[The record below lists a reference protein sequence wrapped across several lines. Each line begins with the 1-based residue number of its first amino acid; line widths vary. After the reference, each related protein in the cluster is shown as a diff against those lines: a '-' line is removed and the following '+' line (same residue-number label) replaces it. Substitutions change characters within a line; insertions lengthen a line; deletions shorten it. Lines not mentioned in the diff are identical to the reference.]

1 MDRHGPVRILLVEDN
16 SKLAAAIARGLQ
28 AQGYSTD
35 VCGTGFEAEE
45 LAADEPYDLVLL
57 DRMLPDRDGLD
68 VCRNLRRRGVKS
80 PVLMLTALSAIPE
93 RVAGLDAG
101 ADDYLTKPFEFEE
114 LLARIRALLR
124 RGQAT
129 EATRL
134 AYAGLELDL
143 LKRTVE
149 RDGRRIKLSA
159 KEFALLELLLR
170 NADRVI
176 DRMTIAQKVWDIQF
190 EPASNVIDVY
200 ISSLR
205 RKIDLGFP
213 EPLIQTVFGT
223 GYRLGRAEA
232 PEPAP

>member
-1 MDRHGPVRILLVEDN
+1 VRILLVEDN
-16 SKLAAAIARGLQ
+16 LKLATAICRGLQ
-28 AQGYSTD
+28 AQGYGTD
-35 VCGTGFEAEE
+35 VSGSGFDAEE
-45 LAADEPYDLVLL
+45 LAADEPYDLVIL
-57 DRMLPDRDGLD
+57 DRMLPDRDGLE
-68 VCRNLRRRGVKS
+68 VCRNLRRRGLKT
-80 PVLMLTALSAIPE
+80 PVLMLTALSAISE

-149 RDGRRIKLSA
+149 REGRKIRLST

-176 DRMTIAQKVWDIQF
+176 DRMTIAQKVWDINF

-213 EPLIQTVFGT
+213 EPLIHTVFGT

-232 PEPAP
+232 AEPAR